1 MANTTFSGPV
11 RSTNGFVGNLTGNV
25 TGNVTGTVTGT
36 ALVETVT
43 STNVITAAESGTTY
57 FLSALAGFA
66 STLPAPASGLSFS
79 FIVISAPTSNGYT
92 ILTNASANI
101 MSGTHNVSADGGGS
115 AIALAD
121 TITLVAN
128 SAVAGDRVDVISNG
142 SFWYV
147 TAASTLKA
155 SITSAAT

>member
-1 MANTTFSGPV
+1 MASTTFSGPV
-11 RSTNGFVGNLTGNV
+11 TSRNGFVGAL

-43 STNVITAAESGTTY
+43 ATNVITAAESGTTY

-66 STLPAPASGLSFS
+66 STLPAPASGLTFS
-79 FIVISAPTSNGYT
+79 FIVITAPTSNGYT

-101 MSGTHNVSADGGGS
+101 MSGTHDVTATGGGS

-142 SFWYV
+142 TYWYV
-147 TAASTLKA
+147 TAVSTLKA